1 MARRTRQVMT
11 MERPLRVLFI
21 HPGPVP
27 PKTDPAQN
35 AVACWPPAV
44 MGELMMPSW
53 RMHEHP
59 EELAAIREHGLN
71 DFGFEPLPVDA
82 DGVPGAAL
90 RKIVRFVR
98 TGTRLSREKG
108 EYDLVFCYG
117 ALSTGLAGWLLS
129 RRLRVPLVLDF
140 PGHPFKGI
148 LHGEGRFKPMRVWL
162 AKEIARFLAKR
173 AQHVKLLYHSQLD
186 DLHLPSVP
194 PVTVGHDFTPV
205 SKVPYSPDAELP
217 EILLLGYPWHLK
229 GVDILIKAFHLVAEK
244 HQEVRLRI
252 IGHCPDRTPFELL
265 AAGHPR
271 ISLEKAVPSHIAYAA
286 LSRCRV
292 YVSASRTEA
301 FARVLLEAGA
311 AGRATIAS
319 RVDGSPHLIQDGVNG
334 LLFESENV
342 ADLAEKLDR
351 LLSDAALRR
360 TLGENGR
367 RIVMEKYSEK
377 EYARQMITLFYQ
389 VLGREPPPELGAT
402 AD

>member
-1 MARRTRQVMT
+1 
-11 MERPLRVLFI
+11 MERRLRVLFI

-27 PKTDPAQN
+27 PKTDPTQN
-35 AVACWPPAV
+35 AVAYWPPAV

-71 DFGFEPLPVDA
+71 GFGFEPLPVDA
-82 DGVPGAAL
+82 QRVPGASL

-98 TGTRLSREKG
+98 TGTRLSQMHGR
-108 EYDLVFCYG
+108 YDLVFCYG

-148 LHGEGRFKPMRVWL
+148 VHGEGRFKPMRVWL
-162 AKEIARFLAKR
+162 AKRIARFLSPRAK
-173 AQHVKLLYHSQLD
+173 QIKLLYSSQLD
-186 DLHLPSVP
+186 ELHLPSVP

-229 GVDILIKAFHLVAEK
+229 GVDILIEAFHLIADK
-244 HQEVRLRI
+244 HPEVRLRI
-252 IGHCPDRTPFELL
+252 IGHCPDRTPFERL

-271 ISLEKAVPSHIAYAA
+271 ISLEKAVPSHIAHEA

-311 AGRATIAS
+311 AGRAVVAS
-319 RVDGSPHLIQDGVNG
+319 RVDGTPFLIQDGVNG

-342 ADLAEKLDR
+342 ADLARKLDR
-351 LLSDAALRR
+351 LLSDASLRR

-377 EYARQMITLFYQ
+377 EYARKMITMFYQ
-389 VLGREPPPELGAT
+389 VLGREPPAEFSPA

>member
-1 MARRTRQVMT
+1 MALLMGAA
-11 MERPLRVLFI
+11 RPPRVLYI

-27 PKTDPAQN
+27 PSVDPEWN
-35 AVACWPPAV
+35 AVAYWHPSVLGDMVMPAW
-44 MGELMMPSW
+44 EWDRRSDWL
-53 RMHEHP
+53 P
-59 EELAAIREHGLN
+59 EVRECGLN
-71 DFGFEPLPVDA
+71 GFGFEPLPVD
-82 DGVPGAAL
+82 DRSVPGSPI
-90 RKIVRFVR
+90 RKTIRFVR
-98 TGTRLSREKG
+98 TGTRLSQVNGR
-108 EYDLVFCYG
+108 YDLVFCYG

-148 LHGEGRFKPMRVWL
+148 IHGEGRAKRLRAWL
-162 AKEIARFLAKR
+162 ARQIARFLAKR
-173 AQHVKLLYHSQLD
+173 AHHIKLLYPSQLD

-205 SKVPYSPDAELP
+205 SKVPYCPDAEIP

-229 GVDILIKAFHLVAEK
+229 GVDILIQAFHLIAEK
-244 HQEVRLRI
+244 HPEVRLRI

-377 EYARQMITLFYQ
+377 EYARKMITMFYQ